1 MSAQSP
7 PPLVFVSDPWDD
19 EQHKVLDAAIHG
31 AIHPLVSMSRDNP
44 VAILPAIIL
53 LITNGDERRMKPPE
67 RTVLSQHSEQLFA
80 LLDEAVNLE
89 QPTYRE
95 LRKLQILRVPEE
107 KAKTTVATLQDP
119 NQRQA
124 LQKAFEH
131 PYRGGAVDGFYEYLI
146 RNNKLF
152 SAQGTTYYAKFCSI
166 VQSSGTG
173 KSRLMT
179 ELRCKDALVLYM
191 NLRDRTDKSF
201 PPRDDFPA
209 RVLTENVAVAADA
222 YAARC
227 ASFWIALFRT
237 LKEDLLEMLSQN
249 NNNAA
254 EAIRTWNAKMC
265 DMRSQGRGAFFT
277 KMEAF
282 FKQIRLDDEAASAVE
297 ETADRMRDLALDG
310 SSKKDEKLPPGTK
323 ELQDSYDDLIKSLP
337 DIFPEDE
344 SKIHL
349 PKLLVA
355 LDEAH
360 RLHGMDLEC
369 AAIVCRT
376 ISLYSRHP
384 LHKKDSVW
392 VVFGST
398 TSKAAHFAAPRHE
411 HPSLRVYE
419 GGELLFTPY
428 TDLGWDLFADSL
440 SDIRATEAAKFKY
453 IVHFG
458 RPLWTSLKDVLDVSN
473 MMELAAIKLKGANN
487 DLKPSSEC
495 LALLAQRFG
504 LHVTFGHPKSVA
516 YVESGVASHMR
527 ICISVTPDRTWMYT
541 CYPSEPL
548 LSCAAA
554 EELHRPKVLDAS
566 LKFLQEKVNEGMI
579 EKGGRGELASRLLWL
594 LGKDLY
600 VRSKLPSAQA
610 FLRRDDRTYTWETA
624 ELKDCRMIP
633 VADFLEFVFGE
644 GVWTGAE
651 GAKKLFA
658 NAHLNFSHWVSMDG
672 QIGCSPSYD
681 MDTSEWTLRHLC
693 RSSAVQCCHTQP
705 LVDKVIP
712 IYFDGAGKLEG
723 PSHIYISDKAKESS
737 NQSLLS
743 SITPRALGI
752 NDMALP
758 YIAILLD
765 MGRPK
770 SEFTVTFT
778 EPNPVLRNPGGP
790 EAKPLRI
797 YAAGMYADTFPFL
810 KAEKA
815 RTVLDTLADLVRPE
829 PLVDK
834 PSSASLRNQVL
845 YGSTRDAH
853 HMKWELN
860 VSSDPNTR

>member
-7 PPLVFVSDPWDD
+7 PPVSDLWDD
-19 EQHKVLDAAIHG
+19 EQHRELDHAINKALALIDPSSRLASLPSLIVEHCGRAAPLRVPPDAA
-31 AIHPLVSMSRDNP
+31 LWEL
-44 VAILPAIIL
+44 LPSL
-53 LITNGDERRMKPPE
+53 HN
-67 RTVLSQHSEQLFA
+67 A
-80 LLDEAVNLE
+80 LANR
-89 QPTYRE
+89 QYRE
-95 LRKLQILRVPEE
+95 LRNLPIFREPAEN
-107 KAKTTVATLQDP
+107 AKTTVATLQDP

-237 LKEDLLEMLSQN
+237 LKEDLLETLSLSQN

-428 TDLGWDLFADSL
+428 TDLGWDLFAESL

-633 VADFLEFVFGE
+633 VTDFLEFVFGE

-723 PSHIYISDKAKESS
+723 PSHIYISDKATQESNKS
-737 NQSLLS
+737 ILS

-845 YGSTRDAH
+845 YGSTRDPH